1 MEIVPEDFASLKRP
15 ALQKLCK
22 KFGIKA
28 NGKVRIYMTFFVKRK
43 GIDNFLEGY
52 TDFTNLLYICCTEC

>member
-1 MEIVPEDFASLKRP
+1 MDETMMGDLTSLKRP

-28 NGKVRIYMTFFVKRK
+28 NGKVRLVIR
-43 GIDNFLEGY
+43 G
-52 TDFTNLLYICCTEC
+52 